1 MFEYISIVISL
12 LVRVM
17 LFYYCVAGS
26 IWIVRKFTTSRTK
39 RVVPRSET
47 LKTKKLMVVFGSGGH
62 TTEMLLMLTKSNE
75 FDFSKYQ
82 EVQFVIGKS
91 DTWSLTKIKDFLS
104 RGHPTGSKPFDL
116 EKDVSNLKIIK
127 LFRSREVK

>member
-26 IWIVRKFTTSRTK
+26 IWVVRKFTTSRTM

-82 EVQFVIGKS
+82 EV
-91 DTWSLTKIKDFLS
+91 
-104 RGHPTGSKPFDL
+104 
-116 EKDVSNLKIIK
+116 
-127 LFRSREVK
+127 